1 MPGFAK
7 YLARRFI
14 QIVATLVVIVII
26 NFALLHS
33 TPGDLVDVLAS
44 ESQASD
50 PQYLIR
56 LRHELGLDLPILE
69 QLGHYILKL
78 LSLDL
83 GYSYR
88 NNTSVLD
95 LILSRLPATLLLMVT
110 AVLLAFGLGTV
121 LGAVAA
127 RRLNSFADAL
137 ISVTS
142 MLFYATPTFLVGL
155 LMILLFSVTLRWL
168 PLAGMVTAGAGFSGW
183 GHVQD
188 VLTHLAMPAAALS
201 LFYVA
206 VYTRLMRASML
217 EILGLDYIRTA
228 RAKGLSWRR
237 ILYRHAV
244 RNAML
249 PMVTMCGLQVSSL
262 FGGAI
267 VVETIFGWPGMGLLA
282 FNAVFQRDFVL
293 LLGILFFSSL
303 VVLVVSLVVDL
314 LYMRLDP
321 RIRIA

>member
-1 MPGFAK
+1 MSSFVK
-7 YLARRFI
+7 YFARRLV
-14 QIVATLVVIVII
+14 QIAIGLVVVVII

-56 LRHELGLDLPILE
+56 LRHELGLDQPILE
-69 QLGHYILKL
+69 QLGRYMMRLF
-78 LSLDL
+78 SLDL
-83 GYSYR
+83 GFSYR
-88 NNTSVLD
+88 NNMSVLD
-95 LILSRLPATLLLMVT
+95 LILSRLPATLLLMIT
-110 AVLLAFGLGTV
+110 AVSLAFGLGTV
-121 LGAVAA
+121 LGALAA
-127 RRLNSFADAL
+127 RRVNSFADTL
-137 ISVTS
+137 ISITS

-155 LMILLFSVTLRWL
+155 LMILLFSVALRWL
-168 PLAGMVTAGAGFSGW
+168 PLAGMVTAGAGFTGW
-183 GHVQD
+183 EHMLD
-188 VLTHLAMPAAALS
+188 VLTHLAMPATALS

-206 VYTRLMRASML
+206 IYTRLMRASML

-237 ILYRHAV
+237 VLYRHAV
-244 RNAML
+244 RNSIL

-303 VVLVVSLVVDL
+303 VVLIVSLVVDL

-321 RIRIA
+321 RIRIS

>member
-1 MPGFAK
+1 
-7 YLARRFI
+7 
-14 QIVATLVVIVII
+14 
-26 NFALLHS
+26 
-33 TPGDLVDVLAS
+33 
-44 ESQASD
+44 
-50 PQYLIR
+50 
-56 LRHELGLDLPILE
+56 
-69 QLGHYILKL
+69 
-78 LSLDL
+78 
-83 GYSYR
+83 
-88 NNTSVLD
+88 
-95 LILSRLPATLLLMVT
+95 MVT
-110 AVLLAFGLGTV
+110 AVLFAFGLGTV

-127 RRLNSFADAL
+127 RRLNSFTDAL

-183 GHVQD
+183 AHVQD
-188 VLTHLAMPAAALS
+188 VLAHLAMPAAALS

-303 VVLVVSLVVDL
+303 VVLLVSLVVDL